1 MKLLTKEAGVN
12 VIDYE
17 KILSQKVKDIKPS
30 GIRKFFDIAGTMDD
44 VISLGVG
51 EPDFNTPWVIRK
63 AAIQVLERKHI
74 IYGPNK
80 GVVPLRKAVCERISK
95 KHDVSYDSEK
105 EIIITV
111 GGSEAID
118 LAIRG
123 LVNNGDEVLV
133 VEPCFVCYAPLVELA
148 GGVAVPVPTRI
159 ENNFKLTVED
169 FRDKVTERTKLII
182 LPFPNNP
189 TGAVMTKE
197 DLEPIAE
204 FLRDTNIMVLTD
216 EIYSE
221 LTYGR
226 KHFSIIEL
234 DGMRERTIYVNG
246 FSKAYA
252 MTGWR
257 LGYLAAPE
265 PIVSQI
271 AKIHQYGIMCS
282 PYISQNAAVEALNSC
297 DAEVNKMVDEYN
309 VRRRYLVSEFNRLGL
324 TCFNPEGAFYVFPC
338 IKSTGLT
345 SDEFCERL
353 LYEGKVAAVPGTA
366 FGDSGEGY
374 MRISYAY
381 SLKHLMEA
389 IRRIEIFLKKL
400 EAEKNEG

>member
-1 MKLLTKEAGVN
+1 M
-12 VIDYE
+12 IDYDKVLSN
-17 KILSQKVKDIKPS
+17 KIKNIKPS
-30 GIRKFFDIAGTMDD
+30 GIRKFFDIAGTMKD

-51 EPDFNTPWVIRK
+51 EPDFSTPWVIRK

-74 IYGPNK
+74 VYGPNK
-80 GVVPLRKAVCERISK
+80 GLEPLRNAISQRINK
-95 KHDVSYDSEK
+95 KHGVEYDPAS
-105 EIIITV
+105 EIIGTV

-118 LAIRG
+118 LALRG
-123 LVNNGDEVLV
+123 ILDPGDEVLV

-148 GGVAVPVPTRI
+148 GGKAVPVPTRI

-169 FRDKVTERTKLII
+169 FRDKVTDRTKLLI

-189 TGAVMTKE
+189 TGAVMTRE
-197 DLEPIAE
+197 DLAPIAD
-204 FLRDTNIMVLTD
+204 FLRDTNIMVLSD

-226 KHFSIIEL
+226 KHVSIIEL
-234 DGMRERTIYVNG
+234 EDMRERTIYVNG

-257 LGYLAAPE
+257 LGYVTAPE
-265 PIVSQI
+265 PIISQI

-282 PYISQNAAVEALNSC
+282 PYISQNAAVEALDSC
-297 DAEVNKMVDEYN
+297 DNEIAKMVDEYN
-309 VRRRYLVSEFNRLGL
+309 IRRKFLVSEFNRLGL
-324 TCFNPEGAFYVFPC
+324 TCFDPEGAFYVFPC

-345 SDEFCERL
+345 SEEFCERL
-353 LYEGKVAAVPGTA
+353 LYEEKVAAVPGSA

-389 IRRIEIFLKKL
+389 MKRIEKFLKKL
-400 EAEKNEG
+400 EAEKHEN

>member
-1 MKLLTKEAGVN
+1 M
-12 VIDYE
+12 DYDKVLSN
-17 KILSQKVKDIKPS
+17 KIKNIKPS
-30 GIRKFFDIAGTMDD
+30 GIRKFFDIAGTMEG

-51 EPDFNTPWVIRK
+51 EPDFSTPWVIRK
-63 AAIQVLERKHI
+63 AAINVLERKHI

-80 GVVPLRKAVCERISK
+80 GLAPLRTAISDRIYK
-95 KHDVSYDSEK
+95 KHNVRYDDNSEL
-105 EIIITV
+105 IVTV

-118 LAIRG
+118 LAVRG
-123 LVNNGDEVLV
+123 LLDPGDEVLV
-133 VEPCFVCYAPLVELA
+133 VEPCFVCYAPLVELM
-148 GGVAVPVPTRI
+148 GGVPVSVPTRI

-169 FRDKVTERTKLII
+169 FKDKVTDRTKMII

-234 DGMRERTIYVNG
+234 EGMRERTIYVNG

-257 LGYLAAPE
+257 LGYVAAPE
-265 PIVSQI
+265 PIISQI
-271 AKIHQYGIMCS
+271 SKIHQYGIMCS
-282 PYISQNAAVEALNSC
+282 PYISQNAAVEALTSC
-297 DAEVNKMVDEYN
+297 DNEVAKMVDEYN
-309 VRRRYLVSEFNRLGL
+309 IRRRYLVKEFNRLGL
-324 TCFNPEGAFYVFPC
+324 SCFNPEGAFYVFPC

-345 SDEFCERL
+345 SEEFCERL
-353 LYEGKVAAVPGTA
+353 LYENKVAAVPGSA
-366 FGDSGEGY
+366 FGESGEGY
-374 MRISYAY
+374 IRISYAY

-389 IRRIEIFLKKL
+389 MSRIEQFLNKLKEEKK
-400 EAEKNEG
+400 

>member
-1 MKLLTKEAGVN
+1 M
-12 VIDYE
+12 IDYE
-17 KILSQKVKDIKPS
+17 KVLSNKIKNIKPS
-30 GIRKFFDIAGTMDD
+30 GIRKFFDIAGTMED

-51 EPDFNTPWVIRK
+51 EPDFSTPWVIRK
-63 AAIQVLERKHI
+63 AAINVLERKHI
-74 IYGPNK
+74 VYGPNK
-80 GVVPLRKAVCERISK
+80 GLAPLRNAISDKINK
-95 KHDVSYDSEK
+95 KHGVRYDADK
-105 EIIITV
+105 EMIVTV

-118 LAIRG
+118 LALRG
-123 LVNNGDEVLV
+123 IIDPGDEVLV

-148 GGVAVPVPTRI
+148 GGVPVSVPTRI
-159 ENNFKLTVED
+159 ENNFKLTLED
-169 FRDKVTERTKLII
+169 FRDKVTERTKMII
-182 LPFPNNP
+182 MPFPNNP
-189 TGAVMTKE
+189 TGAIMTRE
-197 DLEPIAE
+197 DLEPIAGY
-204 FLRDTNIMVLTD
+204 LRDTNIMVLSD

-234 DGMRERTIYVNG
+234 DDMRERTIYVNG

-257 LGYLAAPE
+257 LGYVAAPE
-265 PIVSQI
+265 PIITQI

-282 PYISQNAAVEALNSC
+282 PYISQNAAVEALTSC
-297 DAEVNKMVDEYN
+297 DAEVEKMVDEYN

-324 TCFNPEGAFYVFPC
+324 TCFDPEGAFYVFPC

-345 SDEFCERL
+345 SEEFCERL
-353 LYEGKVAAVPGTA
+353 LYEERVAAVPGSA

-389 IRRIEIFLKKL
+389 MHRIEKFLKKL
-400 EAEKNEG
+400 EAEKK

>member
-1 MKLLTKEAGVN
+1 M
-12 VIDYE
+12 IDYDKVLSD
-17 KILSQKVKDIKPS
+17 KIKKIKPS
-30 GIRKFFDIAGTMDD
+30 GIRKFFDIAGTMEG

-63 AAIQVLERKHI
+63 AAIQVLERRHI
-74 IYGPNK
+74 VYGPNK
-80 GVVPLRKAVCERISK
+80 GLAPLRGAISDNIAK
-95 KHDVSYDSEK
+95 KHGITYDPDK
-105 EIIITV
+105 EMIVTV

-118 LAIRG
+118 LAVRG
-123 LVNNGDEVLV
+123 LIDPGDEVLV
-133 VEPCFVCYAPLVELA
+133 VEPCFVCYAPLVELV
-148 GGVAVPVPTRI
+148 GGVAVPVPTRL
-159 ENNFKLTVED
+159 ESNFKLTVD
-169 FRDKVTERTKLII
+169 DLKDKVTERTKLLI

-189 TGAVMTKE
+189 TGAIMTKE

-204 FLRDTNIMVLTD
+204 FLRGTDIIVLSD

-234 DGMRERTIYVNG
+234 EDMRERTIYVNG

-257 LGYLAAPE
+257 LGYVAAPE
-265 PIVSQI
+265 PIITQI

-282 PYISQNAAVEALNSC
+282 PFISQNAAVEALTSC
-297 DAEVNKMVDEYN
+297 DEEVKKMVAEYN
-309 VRRRYLVSEFNRLGL
+309 VRRRYLVGEFNRLGL

-338 IKSTGLT
+338 IKSTGL
-345 SDEFCERL
+345 SSEEFCERL
-353 LYEGKVAAVPGTA
+353 LYEEKVAAVPGSA

-374 MRISYAY
+374 IRISYAY
-381 SLKHLMEA
+381 SFKHLMEA
-389 IRRIEIFLKKL
+389 MGRIEKFLKKL
-400 EAEKNEG
+400 EAEKHEG

>member
-1 MKLLTKEAGVN
+1 MDYDKVLSDKIKN
-12 VIDYE
+12 V
-17 KILSQKVKDIKPS
+17 KPS
-30 GIRKFFDIAGTMDD
+30 GIRKFFDIAGTMEG

-51 EPDFNTPWVIRK
+51 EPDFSTPWVIRK
-63 AAIQVLERKHI
+63 SAIQVLERKHI

-80 GVVPLRKAVCERISK
+80 GVLPLRQAISRRIEK
-95 KHDVSYDSEK
+95 KHGVKYDPDK
-105 EIIITV
+105 EVIVTV

-118 LAIRG
+118 LVVRG
-123 LVNNGDEVLV
+123 LLDPGDEVLV
-133 VEPCFVCYAPLVELA
+133 VEPCFVCYAPLVELM
-148 GGVAVPVPTRI
+148 GGVPVSVPTRI
-159 ENNFKLTVED
+159 ENNFKLTVD
-169 FRDKVTERTKLII
+169 DLRGKTTERTKILI

-189 TGAVMTKE
+189 TGAIMTKE

-204 FLRDTNIMVLTD
+204 LLRDTNIIVLTD

-226 KHFSIIEL
+226 EHFSIIEL
-234 DGMRERTIYVNG
+234 DGMRERTVYVNG

-282 PYISQNAAVEALNSC
+282 PYISQNAAVVALDSC
-297 DAEVNKMVDEYN
+297 DDEVAKMVGEYN
-309 VRRRYLVSEFNRLGL
+309 IRRRFLVSEFNRLGL
-324 TCFNPEGAFYVFPC
+324 TCFDPEGAFYVFPS

-345 SDEFCERL
+345 SEEFCERL
-353 LYEGKVAAVPGTA
+353 LYENKVAAVPGSA
-366 FGDSGEGY
+366 FGASGEGY
-374 MRISYAY
+374 IRISYAY
-381 SLKHLMEA
+381 SLAHLMEA
-389 IRRIEIFLKKL
+389 MKRIEQFLGTLKEEKK
-400 EAEKNEG
+400 

>member
-1 MKLLTKEAGVN
+1 M
-12 VIDYE
+12 IDYE
-17 KILSQKVKDIKPS
+17 KALSGKIKSIKPS
-30 GIRKFFDIAGTMDD
+30 GIRRFFEIAETMED

-51 EPDFNTPWVIRK
+51 EPDFSTPWVIRRS
-63 AAIQVLERKHI
+63 AIQILERKHI
-74 IYGPNK
+74 VYGPNK
-80 GVVPLRKAVCERISK
+80 GLMPLRKAISDRIAL
-95 KHDVSYDSEK
+95 KHGVKYDK
-105 EIIITV
+105 NTEIIVTV

-123 LVNNGDEVLV
+123 IIDPGDEALV

-148 GGVAVPVPTRI
+148 GGVPVAVPTKP
-159 ENNFKLTVED
+159 ENDFKLTAD
-169 FRDKVTERTKLII
+169 DLKDKITERTKLLI

-204 FLRDTNIMVLTD
+204 LLRDTNIIVLSD

-221 LTYGR
+221 LTYGSR
-226 KHFSIIEL
+226 HFSMIEIE
-234 DGMRERTIYVNG
+234 GMRERTVYVNG

-257 LGYLAAPE
+257 LGYAAAPAPLME
-265 PIVSQI
+265 QF

-282 PYISQNAAVEALNSC
+282 PYISQNAAVEALTSC
-297 DAEVNKMVDEYN
+297 DSEVAKMVQEYN
-309 VRRRYLVSEFNRLGL
+309 VRRRYLVGEFNRLGL
-324 TCFNPEGAFYVFPC
+324 DCFEPGGAFYVFPC
-338 IKSTGLT
+338 IRSTGLG
-345 SDEFCERL
+345 SEEFCERL
-353 LYEGKVAAVPGTA
+353 LYEEKVAAVPGSA
-366 FGDSGEGY
+366 FGGSGEGY
-374 MRISYAY
+374 IRISYAY

-389 IRRIEIFLKKL
+389 MRRIERFVKKL